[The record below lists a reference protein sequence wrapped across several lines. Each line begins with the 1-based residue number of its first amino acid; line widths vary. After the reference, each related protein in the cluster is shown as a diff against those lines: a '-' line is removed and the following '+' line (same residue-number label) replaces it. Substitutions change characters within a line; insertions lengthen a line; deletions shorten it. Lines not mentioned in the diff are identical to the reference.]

1 MKKVAWCV
9 SKWRILQ
16 PLSYQPPATQLYTL
30 RGSGLEKSRILALDS
45 WGAHQRNHF
54 SEARLLHLPIPR
66 KVLNSLTWDTWISLL
81 VICWHVRLLTWPLWQ
96 KLPYILPLPLPL
108 QSGPSKP
115 SERLSSG
122 LKSESPPN
130 KTQFST
136 FRLCSFQSTYF
147 TKQRCPSLTSYSP
160 LQSVTSQPLGMQR
173 ELREEARGGL
183 RWGEDHKDA
192 LLAWEPE
199 VFYRRGCVRSPSCQ
213 MVSPLLSHSLPSCD
227 TVKAVQF
234 LATSGHGAVWI

>member
-173 ELREEARGGL
+173 ELREEARGGPHSDEV
-183 RWGEDHKDA
+183 RTIRMPYWHESQKSSTGE
-192 LLAWEPE
+192 
-199 VFYRRGCVRSPSCQ
+199 
-213 MVSPLLSHSLPSCD
+213 
-227 TVKAVQF
+227 
-234 LATSGHGAVWI
+234 AVWGLPAVRWFPLSYLTLYLPVIQ